1 MAVIS
6 ISYSEGNKKNLN
18 YKSVKISYNILKKN
32 KKFSSGNFV
41 KDWYNLMKFIIEND
55 LWNKE
60 IISHSSSVDHFIMDG
75 APYDSAYL
83 HMENNNPILKYTE
96 EINEEELK
104 IFLKEK
110 YKTKKQ
116 KEEAERRIRLNKIFF
131 EKEITD
137 GIEFF
142 VPKNTKPTLEELK
155 ILCK

>member
-6 ISYSEGNKKNLN
+6 ISYSEGNNKSLN

-96 EINEEELK
+96 KINEEELK

>member
-6 ISYSEGNKKNLN
+6 ISYSEGNNKSLN

>member
-55 LWNKE
+55 LCNKE